1 MSDDVKVK
9 FSGDFTDVSKGATD
23 ASKKAGTA
31 MSAWVGEYT
40 KSLKDSLVGAV
51 ALGSIVDTF
60 VGNFKKAFESFK
72 EIDSMSRKLG
82 VSRVELQQFSKVGKE
97 FNIDMESMGRTI
109 SFANKVI
116 GGAALGHKDAQ
127 KILMELGYTQNE
139 VTAGNIQAIGVI
151 QKLSENYEANKKAHG
166 ETIAQNILSKQAT
179 EAFGRTGAD
188 LIPIIKEGTEAM
200 KERIKTMK
208 IYSEEEVKSGA
219 RAARQLEKGQKK
231 FAWWFGGRAATSVGS
246 MMEQSDIS
254 DLEEEFLK
262 KKNFNENWVHIGDD
276 SSMSGKLDILGKK
289 TGVKKKDLNK
299 EFNEFLLARA
309 KAMGMDAGDLA
320 DVLASRGTQS
330 FGWIGDEGKDIS
342 EKRNAFYLNQSS
354 MAANAQADKD
364 KAEKAAA
371 ANTLDL
377 TAGGGLGNVPVLAA
391 SSLQQIG
398 GGDIASVAGLY
409 HGNVEDYTRRT
420 AEATEKMVAQ
430 DTPASKKITSVAK

>member
-40 KSLKDSLVGAV
+40 NSLKNSLVGAV

-109 SFANKVI
+109 AFANKVI

-208 IYSEEEVKSGA
+208 IYSEEEVKAGA

-231 FAWWFGGRAATSVGS
+231 FAWFFGGRQATTVGNI
-246 MMEQSDIS
+246 MEQSDIG

-262 KKNFNENWVHIGDD
+262 KNKFKESWMANEPDWT
-276 SSMSGKLDILGKK
+276 MPGKLDVLAKN
-289 TGVKKKDLNK
+289 TGVSKKDIK
-299 EFNEFLLARA
+299 KQFSEFIIARA
-309 KAMGMDAGDLA
+309 KSLGLDAGDLA
-320 DVLASRGTQS
+320 DALSSRALTNVGFISTKNA
-330 FGWIGDEGKDIS
+330 GGKEES
-342 EKRNAFYLNQSS
+342 FYLNQAE
-354 MAANAQADKD
+354 MARNAQDKAT

-371 ANTLDL
+371 ANTLTTL
-377 TAGGGLGNVPVLAA
+377 TASNTPVLAA